1 MMASYDAFLVKY
13 RKILANAT
21 SLLRPNHL
29 AVIVVGNVRSK
40 TGALHHMLTDTTQA
54 FKDCGCS
61 LYNHA
66 VLLTA
71 LGTAP
76 MRAEKTM
83 AAASKLVST
92 HQDVLIVTKG
102 SGFNSSIARQIG
114 VQALE
119 ESESQG

>member
-1 MMASYDAFLVKY
+1 
-13 RKILANAT
+13 
-21 SLLRPNHL
+21 
-29 AVIVVGNVRSK
+29 
-40 TGALHHMLTDTTQA
+40 
-54 FKDCGCS
+54 
-61 LYNHA
+61 
-66 VLLTA
+66 
-71 LGTAP
+71 
-76 MRAEKTM
+76 M